1 MHGDEQ
7 WEVPGYSAVREL
19 GSGSAGRVVLARR
32 DHDGAEVAV
41 KYLADQLRYDVGFV
55 ARFRHEARLLATL
68 RSPYNAR
75 LIDYVETGS
84 GAAIVMELVNGVSL
98 RQILRS
104 EGPTGAEA
112 ALTVLKGSL
121 KGLAAAHAIGV
132 VHRDFK
138 PENVVVQG
146 DGASKLV
153 DFGIA
158 VRTGEG
164 GSAAGT
170 PPYMAPEQWSGAAA
184 APATDV
190 YAATVVFFEC
200 LTGARPFRA
209 SNLAA
214 LARQHQSVQP
224 PVEEVPEPLRGL
236 VERGLAKNA
245 AERPPSAEAF
255 LTELEA
261 IAAEA
266 YGPDWEERGRRRL
279 ARLAGLLALLF
290 PNKPD
295 VPAETQTSLAETTF
309 DQPSG
314 LLAKLSTK
322 ILIGAVCVGLLVGVT
337 MVAVNAF
344 DDDAALRAQSSEVT
358 PTTAEPA
365 TLEPADDTTDEP
377 TDEPAD
383 DVPEETEEPT
393 ASPTASTSDE
403 PVARPTTS
411 AAVPV
416 ATTKSPTPKAST
428 SPSRRPTPTPVRST
442 GRPTPSESPDPEITG
457 TVDDPP
463 TTRATRATRSPVPSA
478 SPTTARPSTS
488 SPPASS
494 PAATPSGTAGT
505 PTSGDGGGD
514 GGSGTPRATGS
525 DGATPVPESTGTAAA
540 TLLAAGLVTSGTV
553 PVTLAVKRRVAGRH
567 RRKR

>member
-7 WEVPGYSAVREL
+7 WGVPGYSAVREL

-41 KYLADQLRYDVGFV
+41 KYLSDQLRYDVGFV

-98 RQILRS
+98 RQLLRS
-104 EGPTGAEA
+104 EGPTGPEA

-146 DGASKLV
+146 DGVSKLV

-158 VRTGEG
+158 VRAGEG

-170 PPYMAPEQWSGAAA
+170 PPYMAPEQWSGAPA

-209 SNLAA
+209 SNVAA

-224 PVEEVPEPLRGL
+224 PVEEVPAALRGL
-236 VERGLAKNA
+236 VERGMAKNA

-261 IAAEA
+261 VAAEA

-290 PNKPD
+290 PSTPEA
-295 VPAETQTSLAETTF
+295 PAETQTSLAETTF
-309 DQPSG
+309 DEPSS
-314 LLAKLSTK
+314 LLAKLSSK

-344 DDDAALRAQSSEVT
+344 DDTALRAQSSEVT
-358 PTTAEPA
+358 PTTAAPA
-365 TLEPADDTTDEP
+365 TLEPADDTTDDTTDGP
-377 TDEPAD
+377 TDEPTD
-383 DVPEETEEPT
+383 DVPEETDEPT
-393 ASPTASTSDE
+393 ASPTGPPSDD
-403 PVARPTTS
+403 PAPQPTTS
-411 AAVPV
+411 ASVAVPV
-416 ATTKSPTPKAST
+416 ATTKSPTPKPSK
-428 SPSRRPTPTPVRST
+428 SPSRRPTPTPART
-442 GRPTPSESPDPEITG
+442 TEEPAPSESPAPDITG

-463 TTRATRATRSPVPSA
+463 TTQVTSRAPSPSPSRSTA
-478 SPTTARPSTS
+478 SPRPDPSPSTT
-488 SPPASS
+488 
-494 PAATPSGTAGT
+494 TPTGT
-505 PTSGDGGGD
+505 PTPTIDDNGP
-514 GGSGTPRATGS
+514 GTPRAAQPDGGTPAPETG
-525 DGATPVPESTGTAAA
+525 ETAVA
-540 TLLAAGLVTSGTV
+540 LLAAGLVTSGTV
-553 PVTLAVKRRVAGRH
+553 PVTLAVKRRMAGRH